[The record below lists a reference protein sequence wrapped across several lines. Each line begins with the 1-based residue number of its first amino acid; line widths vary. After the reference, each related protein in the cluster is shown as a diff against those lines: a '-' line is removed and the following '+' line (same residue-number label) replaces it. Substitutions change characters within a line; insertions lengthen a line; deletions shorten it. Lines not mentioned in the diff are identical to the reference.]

1 MALLYSRK
9 LGVVIMANLEI
20 FEMNSNGAGWVS
32 LENASAST
40 KLDLELAILTK
51 AEMKMLCFVC
61 HKEIAKGNVCV
72 NHKSVRGAV
81 YFD

>member
-1 MALLYSRK
+1 MGS
-9 LGVVIMANLEI
+9 LEI
-20 FEMNSNGAGWVS
+20 FRINENGAGWVS
-32 LENASAST
+32 LENATTSE

-72 NHKSVRGAV
+72 NHKNMKGAI

>member
-1 MALLYSRK
+1 MGY
-9 LGVVIMANLEI
+9 LEI
-20 FEMNSNGAGWVS
+20 FEMNENGAGWVS
-32 LENASAST
+32 LENASASS

-51 AEMKMLCFVC
+51 AEMKMLCFVY

-72 NHKSVRGAV
+72 NHKNMKGAI

>member
-1 MALLYSRK
+1 MGY
-9 LGVVIMANLEI
+9 LEI
-20 FEMNSNGAGWVS
+20 FEMNENGAGWVS
-32 LENASAST
+32 LENASTST
-40 KLDLELAILTK
+40 KLDLELALLTK

-72 NHKSVRGAV
+72 NHKNMKGAI

>member
-1 MALLYSRK
+1 MGY
-9 LGVVIMANLEI
+9 LEI
-20 FEMNSNGAGWVS
+20 FEMNENGAGWVS
-32 LENASAST
+32 LENASASS

-72 NHKSVRGAV
+72 NHKNTKGGI

>member
-1 MALLYSRK
+1 MSIE
-9 LGVVIMANLEI
+9 VFEI
-20 FEMNSNGAGWVS
+20 NKNGAGWVS

-51 AEMKMLCFVC
+51 AEMKMFCFKC
-61 HKEIAKGNVCV
+61 HVEISRGNVCV
-72 NHKSVRGAV
+72 NHKDVRGAI

>member
-1 MALLYSRK
+1 MST
-9 LGVVIMANLEI
+9 LEI
-20 FEMNSNGAGWVS
+20 FEMNNSGAGWVS

-40 KLDLELAILTK
+40 KLDLELALITK

-72 NHKSVRGAV
+72 NHKDVKGAI
-81 YFD
+81 YFA

>member
-1 MALLYSRK
+1 MS
-9 LGVVIMANLEI
+9 IEI
-20 FEMNSNGAGWVS
+20 FRLNENGAGWVS
-32 LENASAST
+32 LENATDSEL
-40 KLDLELAILTK
+40 LDLELAIVTK

-72 NHKSVRGAV
+72 NHKNMKGAI

>member
-1 MALLYSRK
+1 MGS
-9 LGVVIMANLEI
+9 LEI
-20 FEMNSNGAGWVS
+20 FRINENGAGWVS
-32 LENASAST
+32 LENATTSE

-72 NHKSVRGAV
+72 NHKNMKGAI
-81 YFD
+81 YFE